1 MVVTTRTSLDVGR
14 AVCVVSWAISLC
26 AIYRMLANM
35 ILLAGRREVVT
46 EERV

>member
-1 MVVTTRTSLDVGR
+1 MVTTRTSLGVAR

-26 AIYRMLANM
+26 AIYRMLANT
-35 ILLAGRREVVT
+35 ILLAGRRGVVT